1 MQNELKIFTD
11 GVVKNGD
18 REFTRL
24 IGGFGE
30 NKPMFTIW
38 QASELL
44 GLRTAKVLENFTR
57 NESNFE
63 EDVDFTDLKSAVPQ
77 KDSDTTIDITSFLKN
92 VGYSQNK
99 LNATKRWLAFSF
111 SGMMKLVKIATTKE
125 SWNIY
130 DSFLEDY
137 FKTKAENIVMKRT
150 LEEEIEFI
158 KGEKA
163 MLIGTMIMEQDEQK
177 RIEYTMQLERLNNRL
192 SELKSSLD
200 NKTIKKALDSQSKL
214 KKSKKEYV
222 NQTDF
227 GARFNNKIGSKTV
240 GKLLKIVGLAKKSYR
255 KTTPYEQYI
264 PKYAINDID
273 NEEVRRF
280 DVSYKWAYE
289 PCVEFID
296 KWLTKHNRYEEF
308 YSITDKTKLTAYIN
322 SLYNI
327 YVKKVAQ

>member
-11 GVVKNGD
+11 GVIKNGD

-30 NKPMFTIW
+30 NKPIITVKQI
-38 QASELL
+38 AELL
-44 GLRTAKVLENFTR
+44 EKQIKHINERINENIKH
-57 NESNFE
+57 FE
-63 EDVDFTDLKSAVPQ
+63 DGVHIIDLKVVDQ
-77 KDSDTTIDITSFLKN
+77 TDHNLEMLKSL
-92 VGYSQNK
+92 GYTNMAISK
-99 LNATKRWLAFSF
+99 AK
-111 SGMMKLVKIATTKE
+111 
-125 SWNIY
+125 NIY
-130 DSFLEDY
+130 ILSEAGFLLYLKFAEGDKAVELYKNFIEDY

-214 KKSKKEYV
+214 KESKKEYV

-327 YVKKVAQ
+327 YVEKVAQ

>member
-11 GVVKNGD
+11 GVIKNGD

-30 NKPMFTIW
+30 NKPIITVKQIAELMGYDNSIVTRTINRNIEHFTKDI
-38 QASELL
+38 
-44 GLRTAKVLENFTR
+44 
-57 NESNFE
+57 
-63 EDVDFTDLKSAVPQ
+63 DIIDLKSAMPEWQ
-77 KDSDTTIDITSFLKN
+77 SEIGYTKN
-92 VGYSQNK
+92 AY
-99 LNATKRWLAFSF
+99 NASK
-111 SGMMKLVKIATTKE
+111 
-125 SWNIY
+125 NIY
-130 DSFLEDY
+130 ALSEAGFLLYLKFAEGDKAVELYKNFIEDY

-214 KKSKKEYV
+214 KESKKEYV

-327 YVKKVAQ
+327 YVEKVAQ